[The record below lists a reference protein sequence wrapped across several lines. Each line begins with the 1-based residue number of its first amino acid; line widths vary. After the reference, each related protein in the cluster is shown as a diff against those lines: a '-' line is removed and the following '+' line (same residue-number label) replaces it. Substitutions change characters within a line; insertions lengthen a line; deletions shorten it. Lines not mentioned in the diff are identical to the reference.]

1 VRQQRGVA
9 LTFLTERLGSILGG
23 NGMSSTE
30 IGLLVFACAFGA
42 ALLGIFLR
50 QKLPPEHLEEDSK
63 DVVKLVMGLVATMAA
78 LVLGLLISTANT
90 SFNQQESEIQQ
101 LGVRLSQLDRILVQ
115 FGPEGAQ
122 ARAML
127 RTLVAA
133 DLERTWPT
141 DARKAAVYAPVH
153 VRALAE
159 QLYERIATL
168 SPTSDLERLDQTR
181 ALGLLSSIGETRR
194 LMSEQSQG
202 SLSWHVLFVLVCWLV
217 LLFFGFGLF
226 ARFNATVVAALLAG
240 ALSVATACLLILDM
254 NQPYSGWVQI
264 SSAPLREALA
274 QMSD

>member
-1 VRQQRGVA
+1 
-9 LTFLTERLGSILGG
+9 
-23 NGMSSTE
+23 M

-42 ALLGIFLR
+42 SLLGIFLR
-50 QKLPPEHLEEDSK
+50 QKLPPEHLEENSK

-90 SFNQQESEIQQ
+90 SFNQQEGEIQQ
-101 LGVRLSQLDRILVQ
+101 LGVHLYQLDRILVQ
-115 FGPEGAQ
+115 FGADGAQ

-127 RTLVAA
+127 RTIVTA

-141 DARKAAVYAPVH
+141 DPSKAAVYAPVH
-153 VRALAE
+153 LRALTE
-159 QLYERIATL
+159 QLYERIATF
-168 SPTSDLERLDQTR
+168 SATTNLERLNQTR
-181 ALGLLSSIGETRR
+181 ALGLLNSIGETRR
-194 LMSEQSQG
+194 LLSEQAQG

-226 ARFNATVVAALLAG
+226 AHFNTTVVAALLAG

-264 SSAPLREALA
+264 SSAPVREALA
-274 QMSD
+274 QMSNE